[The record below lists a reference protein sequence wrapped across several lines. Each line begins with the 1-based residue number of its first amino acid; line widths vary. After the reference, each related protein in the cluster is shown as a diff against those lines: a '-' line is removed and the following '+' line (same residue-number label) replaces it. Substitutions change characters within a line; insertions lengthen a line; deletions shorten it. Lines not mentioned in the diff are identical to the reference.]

1 MTQNIY
7 DDPEFFHAYSQMNR
21 SIGGLDA
28 APEWP
33 ALKAMLPPMKGLK
46 VVDLG
51 CGYGWFCR
59 WACEQGAAS
68 VLGLDV
74 SEKMLEQAR
83 NTTSAATVEYVRADL
98 EQLDLPKAS
107 FDLAYSS
114 LALHYIKDLPGLFA
128 NIHAA
133 LKPGS
138 RFVFS
143 IEHPIFMAPRNPGW
157 LIDGEGNKRWPVDSY
172 QLEGERVTNWLADG
186 VIKQHRTLGTL
197 LNTLIAAGF
206 SIQQVNEWG
215 PTDAEVAAQPA
226 LAEERERP
234 MMMLISVQ
242 R

>member
-7 DDPEFFHAYSQMNR
+7 DDPQFFQGYSQMAR

-33 ALKAMLPPMKGLK
+33 ALKAMLPPMQGLK

-59 WACEQGAAS
+59 WASEQGAGN

-83 NTTSAATVEYVRADL
+83 KTTSAANIQYARADL
-98 EQLDLPKAS
+98 EHLDLPTNS

-114 LALHYIKDLPGLFA
+114 LALHYIKDLPGLFGKL
-128 NIHAA
+128 HAA

-157 LIDGEGNKRWPVDSY
+157 ITDAEGRKSWLLDNY
-172 QLEGERVTNWLADG
+172 QMEGERVTNWLADG
-186 VIKQHRTLGTL
+186 VIKQHRTIGSL
-197 LNTLIAAGF
+197 LNALIAAGF
-206 SIQQVNEWG
+206 TIQHVNEWG
-215 PTDAEVAAQPA
+215 PSDTEVVARPA

-234 MMMLISVQ
+234 MMMLVGVQ

>member
-7 DDPEFFHAYSQMNR
+7 DDPKFFQGYSQMAR
-21 SIGGLDA
+21 SISGLDA

-33 ALKAMLPPMKGLK
+33 ALQAMLPPMQGLN
-46 VVDLG
+46 VIDLG

-59 WACEQGAAS
+59 WASEQGAAG

-74 SEKMLEQAR
+74 SQKMLEQAR
-83 NTTSAATVEYVRADL
+83 KTTFAANIRYERADL
-98 EQLDLPKAS
+98 EQLDLPAAA

-128 NIHAA
+128 KIHTA

-138 RFVFS
+138 RLVFS

-157 LIDGEGNKRWPVDSY
+157 ITDADGRKSWPVDSY
-172 QLEGERVTNWLADG
+172 QMEGERVTNWLADG

-197 LNTLIAAGF
+197 LNSLITAGF
-206 SIQQVNEWG
+206 SIQHVNEWG
-215 PTDAEVAAQPA
+215 PSDAEVAAQPA

-234 MMMLISVQ
+234 MMLLVGVE

>member
-7 DDPEFFHAYSQMNR
+7 DDPTFFQGYSQMGR
-21 SIGGLDA
+21 SLGGLDA

-33 ALKAMLPPMKGLK
+33 ALQALLPAVKDLR

-59 WACEQGAAS
+59 WASEQGAQH

-74 SEKMLEQAR
+74 SHKMLERAQAS
-83 NTTSAATVEYVRADL
+83 TAASTITYTRADL
-98 EQLDLPKAS
+98 EHLDLPTGH

-128 NIHAA
+128 HLHAA
-133 LKPGS
+133 LVPGA

-157 LIDGEGNKRWPVDSY
+157 ITDAQGRKSWPLDSY
-172 QLEGERVTNWLADG
+172 QAEGERVTNWLADG

-197 LNTLIAAGF
+197 LNLLIAAGF
-206 SIQQVNEWG
+206 RIVHVNEWG
-215 PTDAEVAAQPA
+215 PTPEQVQAQPA

-234 MMMLISVQ
+234 MMLLVSVE

>member
-7 DDPEFFHAYSQMNR
+7 DNPGFFHGYSQMAR
-21 SIGGLDA
+21 SINGLDA

-33 ALKAMLPPMKGLK
+33 ALRAMLPPMQGLK

-59 WACEQGAAS
+59 WASEQGADS

-83 NTTSAATVEYVRADL
+83 STTSAANIRYQRADL
-98 EQLDLPKAS
+98 EQLELPTNT

-157 LIDGEGNKRWPVDSY
+157 ITDTEGRKSWPLDSY
-172 QLEGERVTNWLADG
+172 QMEGERVTNWLADG
-186 VIKQHRTLGTL
+186 VIKQHRTVGTL

-206 SIQQVNEWG
+206 TLQHVNEWG
-215 PTDAEVAAQPA
+215 PSNAEIAALPA

-234 MMMLISVQ
+234 MMMLVSVH